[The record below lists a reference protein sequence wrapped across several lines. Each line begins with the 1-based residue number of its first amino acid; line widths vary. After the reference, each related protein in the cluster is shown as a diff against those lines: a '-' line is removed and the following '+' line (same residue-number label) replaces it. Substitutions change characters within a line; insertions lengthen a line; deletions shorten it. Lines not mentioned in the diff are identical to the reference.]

1 MSIKLSSTIFIVLL
15 SLLSFNNIKAQEK
28 PEVKMGGALRFNY
41 NSSSWKP
48 NQKQRGGDFGFDVFR
63 INAKAA
69 YKGIKLNAEYRLYD
83 PAFGGGMLKQGW
95 LQYDFEN
102 NNQIQLG
109 LTQVPF
115 GITTYN
121 SNSWF
126 FSLNYYVGKEDDHD
140 MGIKYSINKEKWDI
154 DFAFFKN
161 SEENNFGDLS
171 DVSDNRYAYDVA
183 SLYGEYRNK
192 ELNQFNIKANYK
204 FGELVK
210 SKLGASVEYGSL
222 FNLDTEDTGNRYAW
236 AAHYELNYKRWNLKA
251 QITGYEYNPEAPLGE
266 NTDVIALTAYGAP
279 YLIASKATIYTIG
292 INHTFPV
299 EWGPVSSVMI
309 YNDFGL
315 MEKNIDSFEN
325 SAMND
330 FGFLISAGNVYT
342 YIDFAAGKNQPWL
355 GGNWTNGLA
364 AGTPDA
370 DWEMRFNINIGYY
383 F

>member
-1 MSIKLSSTIFIVLL
+1 MSIKLTSTIIII
-15 SLLSFNNIKAQEK
+15 SLLSFYNIKAQEN
-28 PEVKMGGALRFNY
+28 PEIKMGGALRFNY
-41 NSSSWKP
+41 NSSSWKT
-48 NQKQRGGDFGFDVFR
+48 NQQERGGDFGFDVFR
-63 INAKAA
+63 INTKAA
-69 YKGIKLNAEYRLYD
+69 YKGIKLNAEYRFYD

-95 LQYDFEN
+95 LQYNLKNDNE
-102 NNQIQLG
+102 IQLG

-140 MGIKYSINKEKWDI
+140 MGIKYSINNKNWDL

-161 SEENNFGDLS
+161 AEENNFGDLS

-204 FGELVK
+204 MGEIAK
-210 SKLGASVEYGSL
+210 SKLGVSLEYGSL
-222 FNLDTEDTGNRYAW
+222 LNLDTENIGNRYAW
-236 AAHYELNYKRWNLKA
+236 AAHYELNYKKWNLKA
-251 QITGYEYNPEAPLGE
+251 QITGYDYNPEAPTGE
-266 NTDVIALTAYGAP
+266 SSDVIALTAYGAP

-309 YNDFGL
+309 YNDFGY
-315 MEKNIDSFEN
+315 MDKNIESFES

-330 FGFLISAGNVYT
+330 FGFLISAGSVYT

-355 GGNWTNGLA
+355 GGDWTNGLA
-364 AGTPDA
+364 SGTPGA
-370 DWEMRFNINIGYY
+370 NWEMRFNINIGYY